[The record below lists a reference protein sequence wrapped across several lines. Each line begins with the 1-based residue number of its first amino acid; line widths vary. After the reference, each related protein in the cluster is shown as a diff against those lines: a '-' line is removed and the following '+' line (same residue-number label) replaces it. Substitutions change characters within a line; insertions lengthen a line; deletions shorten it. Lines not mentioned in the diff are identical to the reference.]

1 MADDFISAK
10 KQSLFNR
17 KLIFKMI
24 EEILK
29 DKLPLSRVIL
39 LNTIMYETGLGE
51 KKSREYLNILLELGK
66 IKIENDIVMFP

>member
-1 MADDFISAK
+1 MADDFNSAK

-29 DKLPLSRVIL
+29 DKLPCGRVLIL
-39 LNTIMYETGLGE
+39 NNIMYETGLSE
-51 KKSREYLNILLELGK
+51 KKTREYLNILLELGK
-66 IKIENDIVMFP
+66 IKIENDIVLFP